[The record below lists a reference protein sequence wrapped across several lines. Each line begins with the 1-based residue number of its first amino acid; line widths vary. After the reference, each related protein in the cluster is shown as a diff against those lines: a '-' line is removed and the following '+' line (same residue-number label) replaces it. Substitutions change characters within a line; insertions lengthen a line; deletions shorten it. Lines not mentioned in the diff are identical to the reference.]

1 MIIIISSQQFQ
12 HKQSHWHLKRAQPLA
27 GGCGVVSENMS
38 NSIMRPGSMLTP
50 QQQPVRPQLPAASL
64 LRTCG
69 LYCLGTRL
77 AMAAYTPLVVVVT
90 YVNSVT

>member
-1 MIIIISSQQFQ
+1 MTSSHGMKAAVAFCPP
-12 HKQSHWHLKRAQPLA
+12 HW
-27 GGCGVVSENMS
+27 
-38 NSIMRPGSMLTP
+38 GSDC
-50 QQQPVRPQLPAASL
+50 
-64 LRTCG
+64 RTCG